1 MKWPR
6 PIKTIC
12 LSQKFSTLNT
22 LERVNL
28 VSNFLLDKLLWYLRK
43 IVSVCSSSKVQSF
56 KGFVSHF
63 FSSSLPALFFKFKL
77 QMPAKCTELDEKF
90 PIYSLKLW
98 KRFNKTF
105 SRRSV
110 VIKRF
115 LLKTA
120 YDLPTQRSKWFLRA
134 NSLFS
139 VKTHGTKM
147 YRRKSWTCQLQDI
160 LSIYLKKKKKIRLC
174 NI

>member
-1 MKWPR
+1 MCSYLKWPR

-43 IVSVCSSSKVQSF
+43 IVSVCSSSNKVS
-56 KGFVSHF
+56 KGLFPIF
-63 FSSSLPALFFKFKL
+63 FLLCPPFFKFKL

-105 SRRSV
+105 SRCSV

-120 YDLPTQRSKWFLRA
+120 YDLPTQRSKWFLSA

-160 LSIYLKKKKKIRLC
+160 LSIYF
-174 NI
+174 